1 MINKNDYLKT
11 KVQGHIF
18 QKKIKILFLKS
29 SVTKIYK
36 NVGNLNNQ
44 DSNNKI
50 KIFKNSLNNHYNNQL
65 VLYKH

>member
-1 MINKNDYLKT
+1 MIYKNDFLKT

-18 QKKIKILFLKS
+18 QKKIKILYLKS

-36 NVGNLNNQ
+36 KVGNLNNQ

-50 KIFKNSLNNHYNNQL
+50 KIFKNSLNNNFNNQS
-65 VLYKH
+65 VLYKN